1 MVWVMLVVAVV
12 VAALTVAAVAGR
24 VDGSMGEPT
33 STLSHVPLPPEQVTE
48 SALGALR
55 FDTGLR
61 GYRMSQVDDVID
73 RLRRELAD
81 RDDQLAMLRAIVTPP
96 DTSPPEPSDPPDPPE
111 PSQPPQPPE
120 PPEPPA
126 VAGPVASLR
135 APMSIEAD

>member
-81 RDDQLAMLRAIVTPP
+81 RDDQLAVLRAVVTPP
-96 DTSPPEPSDPPDPPE
+96 DTSPPEPA
-111 PSQPPQPPE
+111 Q
-120 PPEPPA
+120 PPA
-126 VAGPVASLR
+126 VAGPAASLR
-135 APMSIEAD
+135 ASMPIEAD